1 MRAIA
6 ISTYL
11 AEPGLVELPKP
22 EPGAGEVR
30 IKVEYAALNPH
41 DRPAA
46 RNSADGSPYV
56 FPLVVGVDF
65 AGRVDM
71 IGKGGNR
78 FRVGDPVVGMI
89 VPPRAGQGA
98 FCEYVSVSQ
107 HSPLALVPRDFP
119 LRLAAALPSAGTAA
133 VRILRTLGL
142 PAGASLLVV
151 GAAGGVG
158 GFLTQLAAA
167 HGLRVL
173 AAVRGDE
180 TRRMESYGATATLDT
195 TTGALEAGVRRVF
208 PDGVDALVD
217 LASASRAA
225 FAETCALVRNGGTA
239 LSTRGA
245 APPDGSAAPATAL
258 HSRGPH
264 ITITGPHVTEP
275 HVTEPHTARSIVATP
290 SVAAPFAAA
299 DPFVPGLHVSDL
311 HVSDLHVSDLHVT
324 ASHGSASRNSAP
336 RPAPD
341 RTGTPSA
348 TRSADAPPR
357 IVHAGFR
364 LDPTSALLDLLV
376 AEAVAGTLRVPV
388 ERELPL
394 EKAPQALARN
404 RRRGAR
410 GKTVLA
416 L

>member
-275 HVTEPHTARSIVATP
+275 HTARSIVAAP
-290 SVAAPFAAA
+290 SVAA

-311 HVSDLHVSDLHVT
+311 HVSDLRVT
-324 ASHGSASRNSAP
+324 ASRGSASRNSTP

-376 AEAVAGTLRVPV
+376 AESVAGTLRVPV